1 MIDPFF
7 MPRMYPVI
15 DPPEPRRNWA
25 LFLDLDGTLLD
36 IAQTPYAVTVPEDL
50 TDNLRAASSALNG
63 ALAIVSG
70 RLLTEVDYL
79 LTPLKLPSAGEHG
92 GVIRMPDGTHDEVD
106 AKIPF
111 SWVEALSLDA
121 AQWPGVL
128 IERKTHG
135 VVAHYRRAPKFAEPI
150 RKRAQALVAQAPDTF
165 EILEGKMAIEIRP
178 RTVTKARAV
187 HRLMSAEP
195 FAGRVP
201 VFVGDDLTDHDGFKA
216 AEALGGLAV
225 DVFERFGGRTA
236 DVRAW
241 VREIGRL

>member
-7 MPRMYPVI
+7 LPRMYPVI
-15 DPPEPRRNWA
+15 DPPMPQKDWA

-50 TDNLRAASSALNG
+50 VDDLRAASAALNG

-70 RLLTEVDYL
+70 RLLSEVDYL
-79 LTPLKLPSAGEHG
+79 LTPLKLPAAGEHG
-92 GVIRMPDGTHDEVD
+92 GVIRMPDGSHDEVD

-111 SWVEALSLDA
+111 SWVEALIEDA

-135 VVAHYRRAPKFAEPI
+135 VVGHYRRAPKFAEAV
-150 RKRAQALVAQAPDTF
+150 RARAQELVAQMPETY

-187 HRLMSAEP
+187 RRLMSAEP
-195 FAGRVP
+195 FAGRTP
-201 VFVGDDLTDHDGFKA
+201 IFVGDDLTDHDGFKA
-216 AEALGGLAV
+216 AESLGGMAV
-225 DVFERFGGRTA
+225 DVFQRFAGRTD

-241 VREIGRL
+241 VRDIGKL